1 MNVFMVEE
9 QVIESVAEQFRRLT
23 DKVEEVCDVYRG
35 KGAKEYLDNQD
46 VCLRL
51 NISKRTLQNY
61 RNTGKLPFTRIGQK
75 IYYRTRDIEKFL
87 NEDKNLK

>member
-1 MNVFMVEE
+1 MNMFMVEE
-9 QVIESVAEQFRRLT
+9 KVIESVAEQFRRLT
-23 DKVEEVCDVYRG
+23 DKVEEVCDVYRV
-35 KGAKEYLDNQD
+35 KGTKEYLDNQD

>member
-1 MNVFMVEE
+1 MVEE
-9 QVIESVAEQFRRLT
+9 KVIEKVAEQFRRLT
-23 DKVEEVCDVYRG
+23 DKVEEVCDVYRV

>member
-9 QVIESVAEQFRRLT
+9 KVIESVAEQFRRLT
-23 DKVEEVCDVYRG
+23 DKVEEVCDVYRV

-46 VCLRL
+46 VCLQL

>member
-1 MNVFMVEE
+1 MVEE
-9 QVIESVAEQFRRLT
+9 KVIESVAEQFRRLT
-23 DKVEEVCDVYRG
+23 DKVEEVCDVYRV

-46 VCLRL
+46 VCLQL

>member
-9 QVIESVAEQFRRLT
+9 KVIESVAEQFRRLT
-23 DKVEEVCDVYRG
+23 DKVEEVCDVYRV

>member
-23 DKVEEVCDVYRG
+23 DKVEEVCDVYRV

>member
-9 QVIESVAEQFRRLT
+9 KVIESVAEQFRRRT
-23 DKVEEVCDVYRG
+23 DKVEEVCDVYRV

>member
-9 QVIESVAEQFRRLT
+9 KVIEAVAEQFRRLT
-23 DKVEEVCDVYRG
+23 DKVEEVCDVYRV